1 MSIPHNIKLIRQ
13 LTQTTQTEFG
23 ALFGASKAMI
33 VSYESGKANP
43 DDLMLNR
50 LAERLG
56 LTKSEIERKTLSE
69 KDLKAEKIELLESA
83 IKQAHQKPRKMLMRA
98 EGSSEIAYLETLI
111 KRFQESVE
119 DKERIIEEKE
129 ARLRELQE
137 HKQDWKDQ
145 NKELMNLMKAQLNTL
160 AGSVSLAHKEILTE
174 IKASMRWEARRLA
187 GGDKKKEKEILAE
200 LGTIVGAVR
209 DEFWPK
215 GNVEA
220 GSM

>member
-1 MSIPHNIKLIRQ
+1 MILAHNIKLIRN
-13 LTQTTQTEFG
+13 LTGTTQPEFG
-23 ALFGASKAMI
+23 ALFGATKAMI
-33 VSYESGKANP
+33 VSYESGKAKP
-43 DDLMLNR
+43 DDLMLVR

-56 LTKSEIERKTLSE
+56 LTKSEIEKKELTE
-69 KDLKAEKIELLESA
+69 KDIKAEKVELLETA
-83 IKQAHQKPRKMLMRA
+83 IMQARKKPKNKAIMT
-98 EGSSEIAYLETLI
+98 EGSTEIIYLESLV
-111 KRFQESVE
+111 KGFQESIN

-215 GNVEA
+215 GSVEA